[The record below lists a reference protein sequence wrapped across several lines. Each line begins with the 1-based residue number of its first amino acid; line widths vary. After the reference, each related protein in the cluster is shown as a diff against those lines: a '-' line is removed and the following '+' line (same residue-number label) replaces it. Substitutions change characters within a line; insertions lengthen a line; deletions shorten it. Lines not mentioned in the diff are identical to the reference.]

1 MRRLIASLALFVAL
15 AIPAAAA
22 ARTPTTPI
30 RHIVVLMQENHSF
43 DNYFGT
49 YPGADGPPPGTCL
62 PRSLDDPALGC
73 VRPRHVGGT
82 AVLGLSSDPALFLR
96 QYRGGR
102 MDGFASAYRAGRG
115 LGGLPNPLGY
125 YDDRDLPFAWNL
137 AGSYVLFDR
146 FFSSARGGSAW
157 NHMFAITGT
166 PGNYS
171 ADALPAGG
179 YRDTTT
185 IFDRLEHA
193 GVTWRFYVK
202 DYDPTNTI
210 AHPALGDRAS
220 QLLQVPLLAMPRFV
234 HSRKLASRIGDV
246 QEFYR
251 DAQAGHLPAVSY
263 IAPGG
268 VSEHPPGKLIAGQT
282 FVRTVVDELMR
293 SPEWSSTAFV
303 LTYDSWGGWYDHVPP
318 PSVDRYGYGFR
329 VPALLV
335 SPYAKHGAIDHE
347 TLDFTSI
354 LRFIEDNWRLAPM
367 AARDARANSIASAFD
382 FAAPP
387 RPPEFV
393 STSRTTTA
401 LPRVRTGVVYWAYGA
416 AALLACVLTAVALV
430 RSRPGGA
437 SRLRPASRPVAD
449 FAGTPHAQWDRLPDE
464 PDAAWRA
471 FEQYR
476 DMGRDARSQRAL
488 CAALLLDDASSAPP
502 AAKIRRWSVE
512 WHWVAR
518 CRAFD
523 AGHHLEAV
531 RGSGR
536 PRASHCSCSRFG
548 WLPPRPARRPTRR
561 VSFASA
567 RSLRLP
573 ASRSRSRGGAT

>member
-1 MRRLIASLALFVAL
+1 MKRRLIISLALIAAMVVPAE
-15 AIPAAAA
+15 AAATA
-22 ARTPTTPI
+22 PTTPI

-62 PRSLDDPALGC
+62 PKSLQDPALGC

-82 AVLGLSSDPALFLR
+82 SVLGLGSDPGLFLR
-96 QYRGGR
+96 QFRAGR
-102 MDGFASAYRAGRG
+102 MDGFVAAYRVGRG

-137 AGSYVLFDR
+137 ADRYVLFDR

-157 NHMFAITGT
+157 NHMFAISAT
-166 PGNYS
+166 PGNRS
-171 ADALPAGG
+171 ADALPPGG
-179 YRDTTT
+179 YPDTTT
-185 IFDRLEHA
+185 IFDRLQQA
-193 GVTWRFYVK
+193 GVSWRFYVK

-234 HSRKLASRIGDV
+234 HSRELSSRIVDV

-251 DAQAGHLPAVSY
+251 DARAGRLPAVSY

-268 VSEHPPGKLIAGQT
+268 VSEHPPGKLVAGQT
-282 FVRTVVDELMR
+282 FVRTVVNELMR

-303 LTYDSWGGWYDHVPP
+303 LTYDSWGGWYDHVRPP
-318 PSVDRYGYGFR
+318 TVDRYGYGFR
-329 VPALLV
+329 VPSLLV

-354 LRFIEDNWRLAPM
+354 LRFIEDNWGLEPL

-382 FAAPP
+382 FSAPP

-393 STSRTTTA
+393 STSRA
-401 LPRVRTGVVYWAYGA
+401 PSAVASVRTGVVYWAYGA
-416 AALLACVLTAVALV
+416 AAVLACALIAVALA
-430 RSRPGGA
+430 RSRRGGA
-437 SRLRPASRPVAD
+437 GQPRPAPVTIAD
-449 FAGTPHAQWDRLPDE
+449 FAGPRRAYWDRLPDE

-471 FEQYR
+471 FELYR
-476 DMGRDARSQRAL
+476 DLGPGTRSQRAL
-488 CAALLLDDASSAPP
+488 GALLELDDAYTAAP
-502 AAKIRRWSVE
+502 AADIRRWSVE

-518 CRAFD
+518 CSAFD
-523 AGHHLEAV
+523 AGHHLEVV
-531 RGSGR
+531 R
-536 PRASHCSCSRFG
+536 
-548 WLPPRPARRPTRR
+548 
-561 VSFASA
+561 
-567 RSLRLP
+567 
-573 ASRSRSRGGAT
+573 

>member
-1 MRRLIASLALFVAL
+1 MKRWLIASLASL
-15 AIPAAAA
+15 AAMLVPAAAGA
-22 ARTPTTPI
+22 TTPTTPI

-49 YPGADGPPPGTCL
+49 YPGADGPPAGTCL
-62 PRSLDDPALGC
+62 PRSLQDPALGC

-82 AVLGLSSDPALFLR
+82 SVLGLSSDPGLFLR
-96 QYRGGR
+96 QYRGGQ
-102 MDGFASAYRAGRG
+102 MNGFVSAYRVGRG

-125 YDDRDLPFAWNL
+125 YDERDLPFAWNL
-137 AGSYVLFDR
+137 AHSYVLFDR

-166 PGNYS
+166 PGNRS

-179 YRDTTT
+179 YPDTTT

-193 GVTWRFYVK
+193 GVSWRYYVK
-202 DYDPTNTI
+202 DYDPTNTVE
-210 AHPALGDRAS
+210 HPALGDRAS

-234 HSRKLASRIGDV
+234 HSRKLSSRIGDV

-268 VSEHPPGKLIAGQT
+268 VSEHPPGKLVAGQT
-282 FVRTVVDELMR
+282 FVRTVVNELMR

-318 PSVDRYGYGFR
+318 PTVDRYGYGFR

-354 LRFIEDNWRLAPM
+354 LRFIEDNWRLEPLAT
-367 AARDARANSIASAFD
+367 RDARANSIASAFD
-382 FAAPP
+382 FAQPP

-393 STSRTTTA
+393 STSRA
-401 LPRVRTGVVYWAYGA
+401 SAAVARVRTGVVFWAYGA
-416 AALLACVLTAVALV
+416 AALLACALIAVAFA
-430 RSRPGGA
+430 RSRRGVAHQPP
-437 SRLRPASRPVAD
+437 SPSLEFAD
-449 FAGTPHAQWDRLPDE
+449 FAGTRGADWERLPGE

-471 FEQYR
+471 FEKYR
-476 DMGRDARSQRAL
+476 DMGPGTRSQRAL
-488 CAALLLDDASSAPP
+488 GALLNLDDSA
-502 AAKIRRWSVE
+502 AAPRSADIRRWSVQ

-518 CRAFD
+518 SRAFD
-523 AGHHLEAV
+523 TEYHLEV
-531 RGSGR
+531 
-536 PRASHCSCSRFG
+536 
-548 WLPPRPARRPTRR
+548 AR
-561 VSFASA
+561 
-567 RSLRLP
+567 
-573 ASRSRSRGGAT
+573 